1 MTVPAFGV
9 CIFAADVATTAEFYV
24 EHFGF
29 ETRMDIGWFV
39 TLGHGD
45 SAYEIAVTA
54 RGHDSLP
61 EGHREETPSG
71 VMIAPILDDATTKAR
86 EMEAAGIPF
95 VTPLRD
101 EPWGQRHF
109 VVRDPAGT
117 LVEGI
122 QIIAPDPA
130 WLAEQG
136 LSPEGAG

>member
-1 MTVPAFGV
+1 MTRPPG
-9 CIFAADVATTAEFYV
+9 
-24 EHFGF
+24 
-29 ETRMDIGWFV
+29 R
-39 TLGHGD
+39 
-45 SAYEIAVTA
+45 EIE
-54 RGHDSLP
+54 R
-61 EGHREETPSG
+61 
-71 VMIAPILDDATTKAR
+71 
-86 EMEAAGIPF
+86 AGIPF

-122 QIIAPDPA
+122 EIIAPDPA